1 MRNDNKTIL
10 KNVQEATSNIADSE
24 SMVIPLDG
32 KEIILTHDFEVGD
45 LIVKNWLYVDGN
57 NLSEFISTLMQLKTS
72 VREELFDRA
81 IEAIDRYNAEVNM
94 DFPESE
100 IERRDAE
107 MTELLDKIKKFGLY
121 DEFAVYSSLA

>member
-32 KEIILTHDFEVGD
+32 KEIILTHDFENGN
-45 LIVKNWLYVDGN
+45 LIVKNWLDVDGK

>member
-1 MRNDNKTIL
+1 MKNDNKTIL
-10 KNVQEATSNIADSE
+10 KNVQEATSNIADSI

-32 KEIILTHDFEVGD
+32 KEVILTHDYEGGD
-45 LIVKNWLYVDGN
+45 LIVKNWLEIDGN
-57 NLSEFISTLMQLKTS
+57 NLSEFIATLMRLKTS
-72 VREELFDRA
+72 AREELFDRT

-100 IERRDAE
+100 IERRDTE
-107 MTELLDKIKKFGLY
+107 MTELLDKIKKLGWY